1 MINQYFE
8 RRVRRI
14 AGTISLLTFLA
25 FAMLAFNPAVA
36 QKMSE
41 ADQKDRIADVYEQT
55 KTAKTAKDFTQ
66 FVDSCKEL
74 QSLDFNDENH
84 AYIKKLMAWGLNRRG
99 EKRLETADLLLA
111 AGNIEQGDQAL
122 ISAATDFDQATHA
135 NPKRARAWLCR
146 GIAHVRQ
153 HNLID
158 AISDFSKTIELSPKN
173 AKAYFDRAEA
183 FYQAGQFE
191 KAIAD
196 YNFVLKRNSGDLQA
210 LTGRAHCYHA
220 MADYQK
226 AFADY
231 DSVVGL
237 SGNRPISLVNRAEA
251 NQMLGHW
258 QDAYDDYVTSIN
270 LKPTGVALQK
280 IAWMLATCPE
290 ESFLRPQEA
299 LQFCRRAMDITGETP
314 KALETQAAAESAN
327 GNFEQAKVLQDRA
340 QEMAKS
346 NDKLLQSRLATYK
359 NRNVS
364 DSGRQAKRD
373 TTQNR

>member
-25 FAMLAFNPAVA
+25 FAILAFNTAVA
-36 QKMSE
+36 QEMSE
-41 ADQKDRIADVYEQT
+41 ADQKDRIADVYKQT

-74 QSLDFNDENH
+74 QSLDFNDKNH

-111 AGNIEQGDQAL
+111 AGNFEQGDQAL
-122 ISAATDFDQATHA
+122 ISAATDFDQATQA
-135 NPKRARAWLCR
+135 DPKRARAWLCS
-146 GIAHVRQ
+146 GIANVRQ
-153 HNLID
+153 HNLGD
-158 AISDFSKTIELSPKN
+158 AVSDFSKAIELSPKN

-183 FYQAGQFE
+183 YYQAGQFE

-196 YNFVLKRNSGDLQA
+196 YNFVLKLDSGDLQA
-210 LTGRAHCYHA
+210 LTGRGHCYHA
-220 MADYQK
+220 MADYQQ

-237 SGNRPISLVNRAEA
+237 SGNRPMSLVNRAEA
-251 NQMLGHW
+251 NQMLGRW
-258 QDAYDDYVTSIN
+258 QDAYDDYMTSIN
-270 LKPTGVALQK
+270 LKPTGAALQK
-280 IAWMLATCPE
+280 LAWMLATCPDE
-290 ESFLRPQEA
+290 EFLRPQEA
-299 LQFCRRAMDITGETP
+299 SQFWKRAMDITGETP
-314 KALETQAAAESAN
+314 RALETQAAAESAN
-327 GNFEQAKVLQDRA
+327 GNFEKAKELQQRA
-340 QEMAKS
+340 KTIAKS
-346 NDKLLQSRLATYK
+346 NDKLMQARLAKYK
-359 NRNVS
+359 NGNAN
-364 DSGRQAKRD
+364 DTDRQAKRD